1 MLLFYIWKTLKN
13 RILYIFILSSTLIF
27 GQSDTSAYTSFKNK
41 VVLYADLGYTTAP
54 FSVHYKFSPEVDK
67 LKYRNNFRTV
77 LGIGISYKWFALRL
91 GIPLPGNVRPISRFG
106 STVHY
111 DLGVDFTVK
120 KTFCDIDIRN
130 YKGYAI
136 KNVTSWNDTLNDL
149 HPNDIRPATNAV
161 SFSANVWYFHDHNFK
176 MTALKGKTA
185 HYNREVKTWYI
196 KSSLNIFGVGNGNNS
211 LVPVELI
218 DTLNTKTGTNV
229 ISSIDLGFI
238 PGYAYVNKINNWQF
252 SAIAGL
258 GAAIQGKF
266 YNVDN
271 VTRGFLGLAPRYDIK
286 LIGGYSKP
294 NYFLFIVTDFDNKSI
309 RFSDFVYRQSF
320 YSVKLVGGWRLDV
333 KEKEKKKRKN

>member
-27 GQSDTSAYTSFKNK
+27 GQSDTSAYTSCKNK

-54 FSVHYKFSPEVDK
+54 FSVHYKFSSEVDK

-136 KNVTSWNDTLNDL
+136 KNATSWNDTLNDL

>member
-1 MLLFYIWKTLKN
+1 M
-13 RILYIFILSSTLIF
+13 
-27 GQSDTSAYTSFKNK
+27 
-41 VVLYADLGYTTAP
+41 
-54 FSVHYKFSPEVDK
+54 
-67 LKYRNNFRTV
+67 
-77 LGIGISYKWFALRL
+77 RL

-136 KNVTSWNDTLNDL
+136 KNATSWNDTLNDL